1 MTSLCA
7 YRQLLICTS
16 YSLLPISQDTKWEGE
31 VVEVMGGIQA
41 FCETGGLIVQAL
53 AMKASQCHDRERW
66 LISSASTA
74 DPWL

>member
-16 YSLLPISQDTKWEGE
+16 CSLLPISRDTKWEGE
-31 VVEVMGGIQA
+31 VVVEVMGGIQA

-53 AMKASQCHDRERW
+53 VMKASQRSERERW

-74 DPWL
+74 DP